1 MCVGICVG
9 IIIFYPTEGAKFEM
23 YAHWP
28 LNINVHLLP
37 VSVGVG
43 AKG

>member
-1 MCVGICVG
+1 MCEYMCRYNN
-9 IIIFYPTEGAKFEM
+9 FFPTEGAKFEM